1 MARKLKRSH
10 RAYKEKS
17 LTVVVAYRRCTFTRG
32 SNCKALT
39 GKLFS
44 VLAGW
49 SLMGGGD
56 TWRFDCVHI
65 NHVPRDYNPFGLGL
79 TNLATNN

>member
-1 MARKLKRSH
+1 MVA
-10 RAYKEKS
+10 
-17 LTVVVAYRRCTFTRG
+17 VAYRRWPFTRV
-32 SNCKALT
+32 SKALT

-49 SLMGGGD
+49 SLMRGVRL
-56 TWRFDCVHI
+56 WRFDYVHI